1 MMAAAIVLMACQGT
15 QSTDG
20 SATDSTIV
28 EAELT
33 QEEAMTAFAEE
44 LYDDILPMYND
55 GSICE
60 LSTGEEDGEQAASET
75 SLIGRYGSQS
85 LQQFLREAD
94 EWRRETQADI
104 LGWDCDPW
112 IMAQDWNQLE
122 AEVLGAETVND
133 STGRV
138 DVLLRDGESERHL
151 TLILAK
157 ENGAWKVDDFA
168 STGADKNTPTY
179 RESLIAEYENR

>member
-15 QSTDG
+15 QKTD
-20 SATDSTIV
+20 AEVAAADSTSQV
-28 EAELT
+28 E
-33 QEEAMTAFAEE
+33 QMTAFVEG
-44 LYDDILPMYND
+44 LYNDILPIYND
-55 GSICE
+55 RSICE
-60 LSTGEEDGEQAASET
+60 LGYSEAEFF
-75 SLIGRYGSQS
+75 GRYESQS